1 MWPKCKIDTERE
13 GEEEGKKTVNSQG
26 KHGASKAIRAN
37 SLKVKINL
45 SNRTIATDTRK
56 DWKDKHAR
64 TTSICTFPEL
74 YKSKYFT
81 TVKRKQTSFECSTP
95 KKGLSDN
102 SMRMLCIVPHFTIYN
117 SLRQLEIRIVKF
129 SERDWKIW
137 ILPHHLM
144 RNNWTIYAEPLCKGC
159 GNL

>member
-1 MWPKCKIDTERE
+1 MQNRHRKRGRGRGERKLSIPKANTAHRKQSER
-13 GEEEGKKTVNSQG
+13 
-26 KHGASKAIRAN
+26 IR
-37 SLKVKINL
+37 LK
-45 SNRTIATDTRK
+45 
-56 DWKDKHAR
+56 WK
-64 TTSICTFPEL
+64 SICQIEQSQRTRERIERINMPEQHQYTFPEL
-74 YKSKYFT
+74 YKSKYFS
-81 TVKRKQTSFECSTP
+81 TVKRKQISFECSTP